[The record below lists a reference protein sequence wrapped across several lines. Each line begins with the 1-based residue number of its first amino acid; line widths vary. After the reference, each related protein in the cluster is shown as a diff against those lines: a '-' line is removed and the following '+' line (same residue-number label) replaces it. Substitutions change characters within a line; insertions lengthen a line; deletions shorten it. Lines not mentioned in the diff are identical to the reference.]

1 MTELIARPGN
11 GGKMRRTFLTE
22 NELLKQAEDT
32 PPDEWFQDSCSLLVG
47 RFDKPAIPQ
56 KEDVTK

>member
-1 MTELIARPGN
+1 M
-11 GGKMRRTFLTE
+11 TE

-32 PPDEWFQDSCSLLVG
+32 PPDEWFQYSCSLLVG